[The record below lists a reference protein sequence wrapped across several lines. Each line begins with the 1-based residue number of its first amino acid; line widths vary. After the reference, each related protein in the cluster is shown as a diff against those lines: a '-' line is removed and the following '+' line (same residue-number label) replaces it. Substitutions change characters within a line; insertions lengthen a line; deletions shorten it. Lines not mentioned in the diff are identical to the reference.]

1 MHIRATCEIYKFMLK
16 AVDRNQRVYVQS
28 MALSL
33 SEKMPSISLKVVLL
47 NYAVIIL
54 LASSGTTLD
63 FKETILNL
71 EEGSTLNY
79 STGMESSEFLQS
91 IYVCI
96 TKNPSAIYE
105 NFDHNT
111 SLSSGDCVDCD
122 NRQNCTHQFNSSAI
136 NVTILNQLQN
146 DSIQSYYVVT
156 LFKENIS
163 FDDDGTKIICGYEDD
178 NTTVTVPC
186 GWIYLNV
193 HFLAKP
199 ENPINLLVIVAV
211 SSSTVVILLIILL
224 TVVIFTVVII
234 RKRKRGELML

>member
-1 MHIRATCEIYKFMLK
+1 MLEL
-16 AVDRNQRVYVQS
+16 VDRNQGVYKAWPYCQK
-28 MALSL
+28 
-33 SEKMPSISLKVVLL
+33 KMPSISLKVVLL
-47 NYAVIIL
+47 NYAMVIL

-79 STGMESSEFLQS
+79 STGVESSESLQS

-96 TKNPSAIYE
+96 TKNSSAIYE

-136 NVTILNQLQN
+136 NVIILNQLQN
-146 DSIQSYYVVT
+146 DSIQSCYVVT
-156 LFKENIS
+156 LIKENIS

-193 HFLAKP
+193 Q
-199 ENPINLLVIVAV
+199 
-211 SSSTVVILLIILL
+211 T
-224 TVVIFTVVII
+224 
-234 RKRKRGELML
+234 RKSH

>member
-1 MHIRATCEIYKFMLK
+1 
-16 AVDRNQRVYVQS
+16 
-28 MALSL
+28 MALL

-47 NYAVIIL
+47 NYAIVIL

-79 STGMESSEFLQS
+79 STGVESSESLQS

-105 NFDHNT
+105 NFDRNT
-111 SLSSGDCVDCD
+111 SLSSGDCIDCD
-122 NRQNCTHQFNSSAI
+122 NGQNCTHQFNSSAI

-146 DSIQSYYVVT
+146 DSIQSYVVT
-156 LFKENIS
+156 FFKENIS
-163 FDDDGTKIICGYEDD
+163 LDDNGTKIICGYEDG

-186 GWIYLNV
+186 GSIYLAI
-193 HFLAKP
+193 HFLPKL
-199 ENPINLLVIVAV
+199 EHPINLLVPVAV
-211 SSSTVVILLIILL
+211 SSSTVVVLLIILL

-234 RKRKRGELML
+234 RRRKRGELML